1 MPSSSPETAFSEIG
15 GQILTVVIGVR
26 PEELALHS
34 VLLIILTS
42 PCTGDPK
49 TWSTAQRAPFGLH
62 YALDQAPG
70 EQLEST
76 RSNKNELLQAYF

>member
-49 TWSTAQRAPFGLH
+49 T
-62 YALDQAPG
+62 
-70 EQLEST
+70 
-76 RSNKNELLQAYF
+76 